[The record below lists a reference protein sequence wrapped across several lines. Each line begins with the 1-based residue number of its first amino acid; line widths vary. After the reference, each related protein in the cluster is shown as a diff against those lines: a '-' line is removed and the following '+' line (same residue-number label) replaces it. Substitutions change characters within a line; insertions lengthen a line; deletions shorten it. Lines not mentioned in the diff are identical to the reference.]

1 MSDGQEFEL
10 LTTSIFEKLSDN
22 DLYQNVEHNVKLE
35 SIDGDLRQIDI
46 LITANV
52 AGMELK
58 TIVEC
63 KDYKSKISVGKID
76 ALHSVMM
83 DVRANKAVM
92 VSKSGFSIGAIKKA
106 KRLGISLY
114 TAHEAL
120 SKDWEIDIEIPVII
134 EELIPVG
141 IKPSMEASF
150 RKGDSFHKD
159 ALFKVNDLDLIE
171 QFKVQWFKDEI
182 RPFTLKNGEYYT
194 VDLPDIAP
202 PYFIR
207 DKFGSKIFL
216 HDFKFTYQLETKSF
230 FGYLN
235 EQRDTQLLKNI
246 TDDQMNI
253 LFNIKE
259 LLDYEAKFLA
269 CDESILEEVKDL
281 CLFVTTKPS
290 FDVSTSIVNAEVL
303 RIHRAQ

>member
-1 MSDGQEFEL
+1 MSDGQGFEL
-10 LTTSIFEKLSDN
+10 LTTSIFEKLLDN

-46 LITANV
+46 LITAKV

-92 VSKSGFSIGAIKKA
+92 VSKSGFSSGAIKKA

-134 EELIPVG
+134 EELIPVE
-141 IKPSMEASF
+141 IKPSMEGFF

-159 ALFKVNDLDLIE
+159 ALFKVNDIDLIE
-171 QFKVQWFKDEI
+171 QFKVQWYKDGS
-182 RPFTLKNGEYYT
+182 RPFALKNGDYYT
-194 VDLPDIAP
+194 MDLPDITP

-207 DKFGSKIFL
+207 GNSGSKVFL
-216 HDFKFTYQLETKSF
+216 KDFKFTYKLENRSF

-246 TDDQMNI
+246 TDDQVNI

-259 LLDYEAKFLA
+259 LLDYEATFLA

-290 FDVSTSIVNAEVL
+290 FDISTSVANAEFL
-303 RIHRAQ
+303 RIHHEQ